1 MLDSFRRL
9 KKIILRLKGLA
20 AVGTAN
26 VIGTAILSVFWLFV
40 ASLLGTEGYGEVSYF
55 IAIANIASVIA
66 FLGAGKTLTVYIA
79 KQVKIQA
86 PIFLISITS
95 SLVISIVLFVIL
107 SRVEISLYVIGYVIF
122 GLVTHD
128 LLGLKLYKNYS
139 KYLITQ
145 RILMVVLAL
154 AFFYLIGLQ
163 GIILGYAIAFFPYS
177 FTLYKRFKEAKI
189 DFSVVKSRLGFM
201 MNIYGQDLSKILSR
215 SIDKLIIFPIFGFA
229 ILGNYQLGFQV
240 LMVLSILPLIVFQYV
255 LPREAIGYSNKKLK
269 VVTVVFSVILAIL
282 ASLLS
287 PVIFPILFPEFTEAV
302 KIIQIMSFAIIPITV
317 SFMYNSKFLARE
329 KSRYVIIGSMIFLS
343 IQISGIIILG
353 EIYGIIG
360 IAFSTVLGAISE
372 AAFLTGINHL
382 KKDDY
387 EFGTKKGSFV

>member
-9 KKIILRLKGLA
+9 KEIILRLKDLA

-26 VIGTAILSVFWLFV
+26 VVGTAILSVFWLFV
-40 ASLLGTEGYGEVSYF
+40 ASVLGTEGYGEVSYF
-55 IAIANIASVIA
+55 IAIASIASVIA
-66 FLGAGKTLTVYIA
+66 FLGVGNTLVVYIA

-95 SLVISIVLFVIL
+95 SLVTSIVLFVIL

-177 FTLYKRFKEAKI
+177 FALYKRFKEAKI

-215 SIDKLIIFPIFGFA
+215 SLDKLIIFPIFGFA

-240 LMVLSILPLIVFQYV
+240 LMVLSILPVIVFQYV

-287 PVIFPILFPEFTEAV
+287 PVVFPTFFPEFTEAV
-302 KIIQIMSFAIIPITV
+302 KIIQIMSFAIVPITV
-317 SFMYNSKFLARE
+317 SLMYNSKFLARE

-343 IQISGIIILG
+343 IQITGILVLG
-353 EIYGIIG
+353 TTFGINGVAI
-360 IAFSTVLGAISE
+360 STVLGAISE
-372 AAFLTGINHL
+372 AIFLVCIDYF

-387 EFGTKKGSFV
+387 EFGTKQS